1 VVPISIFS
9 ANPTGAPLVT
19 RPPGLG
25 GGQPRC
31 TPSIVVVCVC
41 TNLGSLSAALQGQ
54 LDGAAQQQQLSWGRS
69 GAAQRHQQQPGRL
82 GSSSAGAGRRGSSA
96 AAAQLGPLGGLKLP
110 GCLAVCLWPG
120 AVSGAVAGCGG
131 IRHTRVRTQERNNK
145 KRGQLGAGGSAAQE
159 CGRPLRLYCLGTRCR
174 LPCFGGFF
182 CCARQR
188 LLGESLHLSA
198 LSERPR
204 LL

>member
-1 VVPISIFS
+1 MAFRPAGKGGIFPVGFVVTHLTWLGLRLLQYYIPDRVEWEWPAQWCYSCLVLACAYGVVPISIFS

-31 TPSIVVVCVC
+31 TPSIVVMCVC

-96 AAAQLGPLGGLKLP
+96 AAA
-110 GCLAVCLWPG
+110 
-120 AVSGAVAGCGG
+120 
-131 IRHTRVRTQERNNK
+131 
-145 KRGQLGAGGSAAQE
+145 RGQVGGAALQQQCGLYPAVLEKKFHGSA
-159 CGRPLRLYCLGTRCR
+159 
-174 LPCFGGFF
+174 
-182 CCARQR
+182 
-188 LLGESLHLSA
+188 LLL
-198 LSERPR
+198 
-204 LL
+204 